1 MKIILGINAHHAD
14 SSACIIINGK
24 LIAAV
29 EEERINRLKHFS
41 GFPIKSIQTC
51 LNIAKVS
58 EDEITDIAFNTK
70 PLSNFKNKLFFYL
83 KNLDF
88 KSSFF
93 PKSFSK
99 KLNVKKYLHEKFK
112 LNQKVKFHYIEHHL
126 SHIASAY
133 YPSNFKDAYGLSI
146 DGSGDFLTMAFAK
159 CNQNKIEI
167 FKKEYFPNSLGI
179 FYHAMTQ
186 FLGFNSYGDE
196 YKIMGLA
203 AYGTP
208 IYFDKIKKNLF
219 IEDNNSIFKLNLDYF
234 NHHKKTFKYI
244 TGENLII
251 DQIYSNRLILLFEKE
266 IKDKYNS
273 EKFKINLASSIQK
286 VYEFFFKKILK
297 KIIFEDYSKNLVFA
311 GGCALNST
319 ANNFLISDKS
329 LFKNVF
335 IPFAPGDN
343 GGAIGAALTVASKHE
358 STFKN
363 LNSPYLGNDYSVENI
378 SSAIK
383 SLNQS
388 KSLIY
393 DLIKDDTELNN
404 KVSALIADSK
414 VIGWFQNR
422 MEFGPRALGNRSI
435 LADPR
440 NPDMKNIINKK
451 IKLRES
457 FRPFAPSVI
466 KEFQTEWFEEN
477 FNNLYMSSISKV
489 KNHKKNEIP
498 AVTHVDGTARI
509 QSVNKEINLKFYNLI
524 MSFYKLTN
532 VPILLNTSFNENE
545 PIVNNPE
552 EALKCFIRTDMDA
565 LVLNNFLIF
574 KKK

>member
-1 MKIILGINAHHAD
+1 M
-14 SSACIIINGK
+14 
-24 LIAAV
+24 
-29 EEERINRLKHFS
+29 
-41 GFPIKSIQTC
+41 
-51 LNIAKVS
+51 
-58 EDEITDIAFNTK
+58 
-70 PLSNFKNKLFFYL
+70 
-83 KNLDF
+83 
-88 KSSFF
+88 
-93 PKSFSK
+93 
-99 KLNVKKYLHEKFK
+99 
-112 LNQKVKFHYIEHHL
+112 
-126 SHIASAY
+126 
-133 YPSNFKDAYGLSI
+133 
-146 DGSGDFLTMAFAK
+146 
-159 CNQNKIEI
+159 
-167 FKKEYFPNSLGI
+167 
-179 FYHAMTQ
+179 
-186 FLGFNSYGDE
+186 
-196 YKIMGLA
+196 
-203 AYGTP
+203 
-208 IYFDKIKKNLF
+208 
-219 IEDNNSIFKLNLDYF
+219 
-234 NHHKKTFKYI
+234 
-244 TGENLII
+244 
-251 DQIYSNRLILLFEKE
+251 
-266 IKDKYNS
+266 
-273 EKFKINLASSIQK
+273 
-286 VYEFFFKKILK
+286 
-297 KIIFEDYSKNLVFA
+297 
-311 GGCALNST
+311 
-319 ANNFLISDKS
+319 
-329 LFKNVF
+329 
-335 IPFAPGDN
+335 
-343 GGAIGAALTVASKHE
+343 
-358 STFKN
+358 
-363 LNSPYLGNDYSVENI
+363 GNDYSVENI